1 MAADR
6 MRDAPEPNRCVLLT
20 WASSLLQTSDRGQIS
35 AKRRELNDMKKIYND
50 DTLLKRIKKQIRI
63 WEAYYNETGHY
74 REETIFLDTGDT
86 AVYDPYVSEC
96 MRFKIG
102 RASCRERVCQYV

>member
-74 REETIFLDTGDT
+74 REETIFLDYGEEAYQAWLEDMRSYLGGD
-86 AVYDPYVSEC
+86 
-96 MRFKIG
+96 
-102 RASCRERVCQYV
+102 ERGKENT